1 MPQNLGIYVN
11 SLASQIA
18 MVPQPNGA
26 GIFMADSQGGV
37 MLWEALSG
45 RVIAARRDFS
55 SLSGGIGAG
64 LDYFVAG
71 SNLLNRSLVSV
82 GQYPDAGAGLV
93 TTGFA
98 VVPDGHGVRAVG
110 PNGQP
115 GSGVLQ
121 KLDAAN
127 PLNIVS
133 PVRTADQ
140 PPSPDSNFAFVRSV
154 TRLRDGRLAAIGQSG
169 VIVFPLNYDQGAMI
183 PRVTAMT
190 SAADFSANLGA
201 GGLVSIFG
209 DGLAPATAVAA
220 NSPLPTLMAD
230 TCVTANGLNLP
241 LLYVSPTQINA
252 QLPFAA
258 VGEVSTVVHTSGGL
272 SDIHVE
278 FVGAASPSIFGIPGP
293 NNERVAAVV
302 RAKNGLVSSLSN
314 PLRPNEVAVI
324 FATGMGQ
331 VAPFAVEGFAAPNT
345 PLTATLADPIV
356 DVCGVQADIMFSGLT
371 PGFIGLYQINVRLP
385 GHVPLGLQVP
395 MTLRAGGRSTTVNL
409 RIVD

>member
-1 MPQNLGIYVN
+1 
-11 SLASQIA
+11 
-18 MVPQPNGA
+18 
-26 GIFMADSQGGV
+26 
-37 MLWEALSG
+37 
-45 RVIAARRDFS
+45 
-55 SLSGGIGAG
+55 
-64 LDYFVAG
+64 
-71 SNLLNRSLVSV
+71 
-82 GQYPDAGAGLV
+82 
-93 TTGFA
+93 
-98 VVPDGHGVRAVG
+98 
-110 PNGQP
+110 
-115 GSGVLQ
+115 
-121 KLDAAN
+121 
-127 PLNIVS
+127 
-133 PVRTADQ
+133 
-140 PPSPDSNFAFVRSV
+140 
-154 TRLRDGRLAAIGQSG
+154 LRDGRLAAIGQSG

-356 DVCGVQADIMFSGLT
+356 DVGGVQADIMVSGLT